1 MKHCRAL
8 KIRGQRWRII
18 YGRPP
23 VNKCSAYCDY
33 ASRTIW
39 IRKGED
45 PIACII
51 HEVLHACFCD
61 LNEDAVIEAEEALVK
76 ALELVPAL

>member
-1 MKHCRAL
+1 MKTRRAL
-8 KIRGQRWRII
+8 KIRGERWTII

-33 ASRTIW
+33 DKRTIW

-45 PIACII
+45 IIACII
-51 HEVLHACFCD
+51 HEVLHACFHD
-61 LNEDAVIEAEEALVK
+61 LSEDAVIEAEEALVK
-76 ALELVPAL
+76 ALELVPSL